1 MKFTKDNLQIHMAEN
16 CRYIFYKSDNP
27 NFQPKFSFV
36 ARLKY
41 GAKTS
46 APSFRR
52 FLIDNFTVEEYFER
66 ITNNEMPLDILRSK
80 GYLLLHIRQWLKRD
94 GYPQTLEGYQS
105 WRNEIRMFLLAQH
118 KKEVA

>member
-1 MKFTKDNLQIHMAEN
+1 MKFTKDNLQIKKGDN
-16 CRYIFYKSDNP
+16 CNYIFFGS
-27 NFQPKFSFV
+27 KFI

-94 GYPQTLEGYQS
+94 GFPQTVEGYQS
-105 WRNEIRMFLLAQH
+105 WRNKRR
-118 KKEVA
+118 EVA

>member
-1 MKFTKDNLQIHMAEN
+1 MKFTKDNLQIKKGDN
-16 CRYIFYKSDNP
+16 CNYIFYGAK
-27 NFQPKFSFV
+27 FV

-46 APSFRR
+46 APSFKR

-66 ITNNEMPLDILRSK
+66 ITNNEMPLDILKSK

>member
-1 MKFTKDNLQIHMAEN
+1 MKFTKDNLQIKKGVN
-16 CRYIFYKSDNP
+16 CNYIFYGAK
-27 NFQPKFSFV
+27 FV

-46 APSFRR
+46 APSFRK
-52 FLIDNFTVEEYFER
+52 FLIDHFTVEEYFER

-105 WRNEIRMFLLAQH
+105 WRNEIRMFLLEQH

>member
-1 MKFTKDNLQIHMAEN
+1 MKFTKDNLQIKKGDN
-16 CRYIFYKSDNP
+16 CNYIFFGSK
-27 NFQPKFSFV
+27 FV

-46 APSFRR
+46 APSFRK
-52 FLIDNFTVEEYFER
+52 FLIDHFTVEEYFER

-94 GYPQTLEGYQS
+94 GYPQTVEGYQS
-105 WRNEIRMFLLAQH
+105 WRNKTRLFLLEQH
-118 KKEVA
+118 QREVA

>member
-1 MKFTKDNLQIHMAEN
+1 MKFTKDNLQIKKGDN
-16 CRYIFYKSDNP
+16 CNYIFYESDNP

-46 APSFRR
+46 APSFRK
-52 FLIDNFTVEEYFER
+52 FLIDHFTVEEYFER
-66 ITNNEMPLDILRSK
+66 ITNNEMPLDILKSK

-94 GYPQTLEGYQS
+94 GYPQTVEGYQT
-105 WRNEIRMFLLAQH
+105 WRNKTRLFLLEQH
-118 KKEVA
+118 QREVA

>member
-1 MKFTKDNLQIHMAEN
+1 MKFTKDNLQIKKGDN
-16 CRYIFYKSDNP
+16 CNYIFYLEGKDI
-27 NFQPKFSFV
+27 KFV

-80 GYLLLHIRQWLKRD
+80 GYLLLHIRQRLKRD
-94 GYPQTLEGYQS
+94 GYPQTVEGYQS

>member
-1 MKFTKDNLQIHMAEN
+1 MKFTKDNLQIKKGVN
-16 CRYIFYKSDNP
+16 CNYIF
-27 NFQPKFSFV
+27 FGPKFV

-46 APSFRR
+46 AISFKR
-52 FLIDNFTVEEYFER
+52 FLIDHFTVEEYFER

-94 GYPQTLEGYQS
+94 GYPQTVEGYQS
-105 WRNEIRMFLLAQH
+105 WRNKTRLFLLEQH
-118 KKEVA
+118 QREVA

>member
-1 MKFTKDNLQIHMAEN
+1 MKFTKDNLQIKKGDN
-16 CRYIFYKSDNP
+16 CNYIFYLEGKDI
-27 NFQPKFSFV
+27 KFV

-41 GAKTS
+41 GTKTS

-66 ITNNEMPLDILRSK
+66 ITNNEMPLDILKSK

-105 WRNEIRMFLLAQH
+105 WRNEIRMFLLEQH

>member
-1 MKFTKDNLQIHMAEN
+1 MKFTKDNLQIHMAKN
-16 CRYIFYKSDNP
+16 CRYIFYGAK
-27 NFQPKFSFV
+27 FV

-41 GAKTS
+41 DAKTS
-46 APSFRR
+46 APSFKR

-80 GYLLLHIRQWLKRD
+80 GYLLLHIRQRLKRD
-94 GYPQTLEGYQS
+94 GYPQTVEGYQS
-105 WRNEIRMFLLAQH
+105 WRNEIRMFLLEQH

>member
-1 MKFTKDNLQIHMAEN
+1 MKFTKDNLQIKKGAN
-16 CRYIFYKSDNP
+16 CNYIFYLEGKDI
-27 NFQPKFSFV
+27 KFV

-41 GAKTS
+41 GTKTS

-66 ITNNEMPLDILRSK
+66 ITNNEMPLDILKSK

>member
-1 MKFTKDNLQIHMAEN
+1 MKFTKDNLQIKKGDN
-16 CRYIFYKSDNP
+16 CNYIFYGAK
-27 NFQPKFSFV
+27 FV

-46 APSFRR
+46 APSFKR

-66 ITNNEMPLDILRSK
+66 ITNNEMPLDILKSK

-94 GYPQTLEGYQS
+94 GYPQTVEGYQS
-105 WRNEIRMFLLAQH
+105 WRNKTRLFLLEQH
-118 KKEVA
+118 QREVA

>member
-1 MKFTKDNLQIHMAEN
+1 MKFTKDNLQIKKGVN
-16 CRYIFYKSDNP
+16 CNYIF
-27 NFQPKFSFV
+27 FGPKFV

-46 APSFRR
+46 AISFKR
-52 FLIDNFTVEEYFER
+52 FLIDHFTVEEYFER
-66 ITNNEMPLDILRSK
+66 ITNNEMPLDILKSK

>member
-1 MKFTKDNLQIHMAEN
+1 MTKFTIDNLSISKGDKGNFIAYYEPCEHG
-16 CRYIFYKSDNP
+16 CREK
-27 NFQPKFSFV
+27 FV

-52 FLIDNFTVEEYFER
+52 FLIDNFTVEEYFDRLDNAE
-66 ITNNEMPLDILRSK
+66 TPLAILKSK

-94 GYPQTLEGYQS
+94 GFPQTTEGYKL
-105 WRNEIRMFLLAQH
+105 WRA
-118 KKEVA
+118 KC

>member
-1 MKFTKDNLQIHMAEN
+1 MKFTKDNLQIKKGDN
-16 CRYIFYKSDNP
+16 CNYIFYGAK
-27 NFQPKFSFV
+27 FV

-46 APSFRR
+46 APSFRK
-52 FLIDNFTVEEYFER
+52 FLIDHFTVEEYFER
-66 ITNNEMPLDILRSK
+66 ITNNEMPLDILKSK

>member
-1 MKFTKDNLQIHMAEN
+1 MKFTKDNLQIKKGDN
-16 CRYIFYKSDNP
+16 CNYIFYGAK
-27 NFQPKFSFV
+27 FV

-80 GYLLLHIRQWLKRD
+80 GYPLLHIRQWLKRD
-94 GYPQTLEGYQS
+94 GYPQTVEGYQS

>member
-1 MKFTKDNLQIHMAEN
+1 MKFTKDNLQIKKGDN
-16 CRYIFYKSDNP
+16 CNYIF
-27 NFQPKFSFV
+27 FGPKFV

-66 ITNNEMPLDILRSK
+66 ITNNEMPLDILKSK
-80 GYLLLHIRQWLKRD
+80 GYLLLHIRQRLKRD
-94 GYPQTLEGYQS
+94 GYPQTVEGYQS

>member
-1 MKFTKDNLQIHMAEN
+1 MKFTKDNLQIKKGVN
-16 CRYIFYKSDNP
+16 CNYIF
-27 NFQPKFSFV
+27 FGPKFV

-66 ITNNEMPLDILRSK
+66 ITNNEMPLDILKSK

-105 WRNEIRMFLLAQH
+105 WRNKRR
-118 KKEVA
+118 EVA

>member
-1 MKFTKDNLQIHMAEN
+1 MKFTKDNLQIKKGVN
-16 CRYIFYKSDNP
+16 CNYIF
-27 NFQPKFSFV
+27 FGPKFV

-46 APSFRR
+46 APSFRK
-52 FLIDNFTVEEYFER
+52 FLIDHFTVEEYFER

-80 GYLLLHIRQWLKRD
+80 GYLLLHIRQRLKRD
-94 GYPQTLEGYQS
+94 GYPQTVEGYQS
-105 WRNEIRMFLLAQH
+105 WRNEIRMFLLEQH